1 MTRARDL
8 ASTALNSTVNT
19 TELGYLDGVT
29 SSVQTQLDAKIAKS
43 LTTTTGDI
51 IYASAANTPAR
62 LGIGSTDQVLKV
74 TAGVPAWAT
83 PAATGVTWTFKANTT
98 MPNPTAVAY
107 SGSIYVLVGPT
118 GRLFTSTDLI
128 TWTSRTSGFG
138 SSNINDV
145 EYYNGLFVAV
155 GNSGI
160 LTTSTDGITWTA
172 RTAGVSTNALHD
184 VTYQNSLWVAVGA
197 GASGSTGGVT
207 TSTDGITWTKRT
219 TPASSATTLYNV
231 NYANGYWLAVG
242 NDSTVSGIY
251 STDATTWTALA
262 ATGTLS
268 GGASLCTY
276 ADGKW
281 IMFTQATDSPKFAT
295 TNPTGAWYVIDS
307 AIHPQVL
314 NSSAKS
320 TTFTY
325 NGKMYFLAKNTTD
338 TIMPFNLS
346 IVTLYGGQYSFIS
359 WDTPIQNPILNYDAG
374 ATPASQIRFIY
385 SNGSGGF
392 ALFGAYGQVW
402 ASF

>member
-1 MTRARDL
+1 MKTNAD
-8 ASTALNSTVNT
+8 AA
-19 TELGYLDGVT
+19 
-29 SSVQTQLDAKIAKS
+29 TQKAT
-43 LTTTTGDI
+43 LTTKGDI
-51 IYASAANTPAR
+51 YAATGGSTPAR
-62 LGIGSTDQVLKV
+62 LAVGTDNQVL
-74 TAGVPAWAT
+74 TADSTTAT
-83 PAATGVTWTFKANTT
+83 GLKWSAPAATGVNWVAKGNNT

-145 EYYNGLFVAV
+145 HYASGLFVAV

-172 RTAGVSTNALHD
+172 RTAGVSTNALQN

-219 TPASSATTLYNV
+219 TPASSSTTLYDV

-242 NDSTVSGIY
+242 SDSTVSGIY
-251 STDATTWTALA
+251 STDAVTWTALA

-268 GGASLCTY
+268 GGASVCTY

-281 IMFTQATDSPKFAT
+281 IMFTQSSDAPKFAT
-295 TNPTGAWYVIDS
+295 SNPTGAWTVLDTD
-307 AIHPQVL
+307 AIPATT
-314 NSSAKS
+314 NTKASN

-325 NGKMYFLAKNTTD
+325 NGKFYMLQPITNANIF
-338 TIMPFNLS
+338 PFNLS
-346 IVTLYGGQYSFIS
+346 IVTLASGGSAFTS
-359 WDTPIQNPILNYDAG
+359 WDTPIPNPIQYTSSGSGIVSN
-374 ATPASQIRFIY
+374 IRVIY

-392 ALFGAYGQVW
+392 ALFGGYGQVW
-402 ASF
+402 ANF